1 MNKEE
6 KELQAKQEQNESLAD
21 SKKIDLYI
29 NNNGEGEQGI
39 SIMNV
44 FSTLG
49 KRFHI
54 YVFVMIIGLLISALS
69 FYILMLSIYLLVEKN
84 ASKLENL
91 LLIGYSPVK
100 VALPYQALTI
110 LLNVA
115 VLVVAVIVV
124 ALVRSYYMDVV
135 TMLYPQIETGTLFPA
150 IGLGILLFVVVS
162 LLNIVVVKGKVMQI
176 WQRKD

>member
-29 NNNGEGEQGI
+29 NNNGEEEQGI

-54 YVFVMIIGLLISALS
+54 YVFVMIVGLLAG
-69 FYILMLSIYLLVEKN
+69 LLVPTLMYTFKDKSES
-84 ASKLENL
+84 AVAVILGGELYQL
-91 LLIGYSPVK
+91 LHIVR
-100 VALPYQALTI
+100 A
-110 LLNVA
+110 A
-115 VLVVAVIVV
+115 VLVDIRAVGVGSDGEY
-124 ALVRSYYMDVV
+124 LS
-135 TMLYPQIETGTLFPA
+135 TH
-150 IGLGILLFVVVS
+150 
-162 LLNIVVVKGKVMQI
+162 
-176 WQRKD
+176 

>member
-1 MNKEE
+1 MILEVKNPADENIAKFFQSKDYETEDNKLDAG
-6 KELQAKQEQNESLAD
+6 KTTWFLRMMV
-21 SKKIDLYI
+21 
-29 NNNGEGEQGI
+29 GI
-39 SIMNV
+39 
-44 FSTLG
+44 
-49 KRFHI
+49 
-54 YVFVMIIGLLISALS
+54 VMIIGLLISALS

>member
-44 FSTLG
+44 FATLG

-54 YVFVMIIGLLISALS
+54 YVFVMIVGLLAG
-69 FYILMLSIYLLVEKN
+69 LLVPTLMYTFKDKSES
-84 ASKLENL
+84 A
-91 LLIGYSPVK
+91 
-100 VALPYQALTI
+100 
-110 LLNVA
+110 
-115 VLVVAVIVV
+115 VAVI
-124 ALVRSYYMDVV
+124 
-135 TMLYPQIETGTLFPA
+135 
-150 IGLGILLFVVVS
+150 GLDYANAEEGQDPDGLDRRRQ
-162 LLNIVVVKGKVMQI
+162 G
-176 WQRKD
+176 RAGRPR